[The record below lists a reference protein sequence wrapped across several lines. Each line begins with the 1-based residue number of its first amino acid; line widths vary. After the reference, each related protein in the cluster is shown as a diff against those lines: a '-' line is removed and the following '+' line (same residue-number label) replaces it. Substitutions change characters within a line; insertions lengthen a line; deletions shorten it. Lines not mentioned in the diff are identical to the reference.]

1 MSSMFLQQLL
11 SRRDTWRGR
20 APDGAARGGRPTGF
34 AGLDRLLSLGGW
46 PRHGLVEL
54 LCPLPCPP
62 LLHLLLP
69 VLAGDEPGARLI
81 ANPPER
87 PSATALARAGVS
99 LEQLLILH
107 AERDGLLRACY
118 EAAASDAL
126 SVLLLWAPGGAL
138 PAGTLR
144 RLHLGAQQGRC
155 LLVLARPRRAARQ
168 PSPAP
173 LRLGLECPAPG
184 ELTVIVH
191 KQPGGRP
198 GEQCRLV
205 LLPEH
210 LRRAPPAIASLPA
223 LTRRPRSLE
232 HSVPGPGNLAFAGLA
247 RDASPMNET
256 LRP

>member
-1 MSSMFLQQLL
+1 MSSAFLQQLL

-20 APDGAARGGRPTGF
+20 DLDGAARGGRPTGF
-34 AGLDRLLSLGGW
+34 AGLDRLLSQGGW
-46 PRHGLVEL
+46 PAQGLVEL

-69 VLAGDEPGARLI
+69 ALAGDQPGARLI

-87 PSATALARAGVS
+87 PSALALARAGVP
-99 LEQLLILH
+99 LERLLVLH
-107 AERDGLLRACY
+107 GERDGLLRACY
-118 EAAASDAL
+118 EAAASDTVAT
-126 SVLLLWAPGGAL
+126 LLLWAPGGAL

-173 LRLGLECPAPG
+173 LRLELDCLAPG
-184 ELTVIVH
+184 ELTVTVH

-198 GEQCRLV
+198 GERCHLS

-210 LRRAPPAIASLPA
+210 LRRPPPATATLPA
-223 LTRRPRSLE
+223 LTRRPAAAHEPTPAL
-232 HSVPGPGNLAFAGLA
+232 PGRPAEPPGREA
-247 RDASPMNET
+247 P
-256 LRP
+256 RP

>member
-1 MSSMFLQQLL
+1 MSSAFLQQLL

-20 APDGAARGGRPTGF
+20 DLDGATRGGRPTGF
-34 AGLDRLLSLGGW
+34 TALDRLLSQGGW
-46 PRHGLVEL
+46 PTHGLVEL

-69 VLAGDEPGARLI
+69 TLAGDQPGARLI

-87 PSATALARAGVS
+87 PSALALARAGVP
-99 LEQLLILH
+99 LERLLVLH
-107 AERDGLLRACY
+107 GERDGLLRACY
-118 EAAASDAL
+118 EAAASDTV
-126 SVLLLWAPGGAL
+126 STLLLWAPGGAL

-173 LRLGLECPAPG
+173 LRLELECPAPG
-184 ELTVIVH
+184 ELSVTVH

-198 GEQCRLV
+198 GEHCRLT

-210 LRRAPPAIASLPA
+210 LRRAPPATATLPA
-223 LTRRPRSLE
+223 LTRRPRPASE
-232 HSVPGPGNLAFAGLA
+232 PPGRVPPGPSL
-247 RDASPMNET
+247 DAPGPEAP
-256 LRP
+256 RP